1 MEQVYWRQI
10 DPSLVKRAE
19 KLLQRWLG
27 ALEASVMFPGV
38 QVDDHSLGVFLK
50 VYVPDNEAIEHVEM
64 DWNELSEMDLIVAL
78 NFSIFHPHGLAIAR
92 DPHVGESPYL
102 LQVKD
107 DIWEYTP
114 DILKEAKEQLNR
126 VGIYVPGLND
136 E

>member
-27 ALEASVMFPGV
+27 VRQASFTFPE
-38 QVDDHSLGVFLK
+38 QQIDDSCIGVFLSG
-50 VYVPDNEAIEHVEM
+50 YAREWEL
-64 DWNELSEMDLIVAL
+64 DWNELSAMGLIVAL
-78 NFSIFHPHGLAIAR
+78 NFSLFHPCGLAICR
-92 DPHVGESPYL
+92 VPHDGCSPHF
-102 LQVKD
+102 LQVED

-114 DILKEAKEQLNR
+114 DTLTEAKEQLNR

>member
-27 ALEASVMFPGV
+27 VKQASFTFPE
-38 QVDDHSLGVFLK
+38 QQIDDPCTGVFLSG
-50 VYVPDNEAIEHVEM
+50 YAGEWEM
-64 DWNELSEMDLIVAL
+64 DWNELSSMGLIVSL
-78 NFSIFHPHGLAIAR
+78 NFSLFHPRGFAICR
-92 DPHVGESPYL
+92 VPDDGCSPHL

-126 VGIYVPGLND
+126 VGIYVPGLNY

>member
-27 ALEASVMFPGV
+27 VRQASFTFPE
-38 QVDDHSLGVFLK
+38 QQTDDPCVGVFLSG
-50 VYVPDNEAIEHVEM
+50 YAGEWEL
-64 DWNELSEMDLIVAL
+64 DWNELSAMGLIVAL
-78 NFSIFHPHGLAIAR
+78 NFSLFHPRGLAICR
-92 DPHVGESPYL
+92 VSDDGCSPHL
-102 LQVKD
+102 LQVED

-114 DILKEAKEQLNR
+114 DILKQAREQLNS